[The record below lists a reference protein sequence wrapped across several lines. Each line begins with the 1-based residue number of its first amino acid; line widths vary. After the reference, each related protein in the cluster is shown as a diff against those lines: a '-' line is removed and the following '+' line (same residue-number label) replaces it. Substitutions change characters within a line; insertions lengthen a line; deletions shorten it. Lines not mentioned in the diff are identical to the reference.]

1 MAASLEGVVPLW
13 SQMYVENRWDCGS
26 EVGKRERE
34 MSLFFFWKW
43 KYNKYLDNWDVYY
56 SFKDFFP
63 FENEISISLV
73 WVLLNNDFILF

>member
-63 FENEISISLV
+63 FEKWNIYIFRMSTLK
-73 WVLLNNDFILF
+73 